1 MNIPNKITVS
11 RMCFIPLVLF
21 FFLAD
26 FVPYGK
32 LVAALLFGIAAL
44 TDVDG
49 KVARKLNQVTDLG
62 KFLDP
67 IADKVL
73 ITAGLLLITAY
84 PIAGEGI
91 SQPLPIVLP
100 VWLGIVCVALILS
113 RELIVSAF
121 RQIAASKNIIL
132 AADYTGK
139 VKAVFQD
146 ITVFLY
152 MIFAFMVAQFY
163 PVIEGLAYTIIN
175 IVLLT
180 LLVATTLLTVFSGLN
195 YIVKNKQ
202 VFKNE
207 DRQTKQMPYDLI
219 IPSVL
224 RAFIEDGVVSA
235 QKISDRFNL
244 NIDRAKKVIADM
256 TELGYITD
264 EGAEREILLT
274 EEEYRQLFEE

>member
-32 LVAALLFGIAAL
+32 LVAAVLFGVATL
-44 TDVDG
+44 TDIDG
-49 KVARKLNQVTDLG
+49 KIARKLNQVTDLG

-100 VWLGIVCVALILS
+100 VWLGIVCVTLILS

-207 DRQTKQMPYDLI
+207 ERQTKQMPYDLI

>member
-207 DRQTKQMPYDLI
+207 ERQTKQMPYDLI

>member
-32 LVAALLFGIAAL
+32 LVAAVLFGVAAL
-44 TDVDG
+44 TDIDG
-49 KVARKLNQVTDLG
+49 KIARKLNQVTDLG

-73 ITAGLLLITAY
+73 ITSGLLLICSY
-84 PIAGEGI
+84 PIVGEGI
-91 SQPLPIVLP
+91 DNPLPIVLP

-152 MIFAFMVAQFY
+152 MIFAFMVAQFF
-163 PVIEGLAYTIIN
+163 PVIEGLVYTIISL
-175 IVLLT
+175 VLLT

-207 DRQTKQMPYDLI
+207 ERQTKQMPYDLI

>member
-1 MNIPNKITVS
+1 
-11 RMCFIPLVLF
+11 MCFIPLVLF

-207 DRQTKQMPYDLI
+207 ERQTKQMPYDLI

>member
-207 DRQTKQMPYDLI
+207 ERQTKQMPYDLI

-264 EGAEREILLT
+264 EGTEREILLT

>member
-32 LVAALLFGIAAL
+32 LVAAVLFGVAAL
-44 TDVDG
+44 TDIDG
-49 KVARKLNQVTDLG
+49 KIARKLNQVTDLG

-91 SQPLPIVLP
+91 LQPLPIVLP

-207 DRQTKQMPYDLI
+207 ERQTKQMPYDLI

>member
-26 FVPYGK
+26 FIPYGK
-32 LVAALLFGIAAL
+32 LVAAVLFGVAAL
-44 TDVDG
+44 TDIDG
-49 KVARKLNQVTDLG
+49 KIARKLNQVTDLG

-73 ITAGLLLITAY
+73 ITSGLLLICSY
-84 PIAGEGI
+84 PIVGEGI
-91 SQPLPIVLP
+91 DNPLPIVLP

-207 DRQTKQMPYDLI
+207 ERQTKQMPYDLI

-264 EGAEREILLT
+264 EGTEREILLT

>member
-26 FVPYGK
+26 FIPYGK
-32 LVAALLFGIAAL
+32 LVAAVLFGVAAL
-44 TDVDG
+44 TDIDG
-49 KVARKLNQVTDLG
+49 KIARKLNQVTDLG

-163 PVIEGLAYTIIN
+163 LVIEGLAYTIIN

-207 DRQTKQMPYDLI
+207 ERQTKQMPYDLI

>member
-32 LVAALLFGIAAL
+32 LVAAVLFGVAAL
-44 TDVDG
+44 TDIDG
-49 KVARKLNQVTDLG
+49 KIARKLNQVTDLG

-100 VWLGIVCVALILS
+100 VWLGIVCVTLILS

-132 AADYTGK
+132 AADYTGT

-207 DRQTKQMPYDLI
+207 ERQTKQMPYDLI

>member
-1 MNIPNKITVS
+1 
-11 RMCFIPLVLF
+11 MCFIPLVLF

-26 FVPYGK
+26 FIPYGK
-32 LVAALLFGIAAL
+32 LVAAVLFGVAAL
-44 TDVDG
+44 TDIDG
-49 KVARKLNQVTDLG
+49 KIARKLNQVTDLG

-73 ITAGLLLITAY
+73 ITSGLLLICSY
-84 PIAGEGI
+84 PIVGEGI
-91 SQPLPIVLP
+91 DYPLPIVLP

-207 DRQTKQMPYDLI
+207 ERQTKQMPYDLI

>member
-32 LVAALLFGIAAL
+32 LVAAVLFGVAAL
-44 TDVDG
+44 TDIDG
-49 KVARKLNQVTDLG
+49 KIARKLNQVTDLG

-73 ITAGLLLITAY
+73 ITSGLLLICSY
-84 PIAGEGI
+84 PIVGEGI
-91 SQPLPIVLP
+91 DYPLPIVLP

-207 DRQTKQMPYDLI
+207 ERQTKQMPYDLI

>member
-32 LVAALLFGIAAL
+32 LVAAVLFGVAAL
-44 TDVDG
+44 TDIDG
-49 KVARKLNQVTDLG
+49 KIARKLNQVTDLG

-207 DRQTKQMPYDLI
+207 ERQTKQMPYDLI

>member
-26 FVPYGK
+26 FIPYGK
-32 LVAALLFGIAAL
+32 LVAAVLFGVAAL
-44 TDVDG
+44 TDIDG
-49 KVARKLNQVTDLG
+49 KIARKLNQVTDLG

-207 DRQTKQMPYDLI
+207 ERQTKQMPYDLI

>member
-1 MNIPNKITVS
+1 MNIPNRITVS
-11 RMCFIPLVLF
+11 RMCFVPLVIF

-26 FVPYGK
+26 FIPYGK
-32 LVAALLFGIAAL
+32 LVAAVLFGVAAL
-44 TDVDG
+44 TDIDG
-49 KVARKLNQVTDLG
+49 KIARKLNQVTDLG

-207 DRQTKQMPYDLI
+207 ERQTKQMPYDLI

>member
-1 MNIPNKITVS
+1 
-11 RMCFIPLVLF
+11 MCFIPLVLF

-207 DRQTKQMPYDLI
+207 ERQTKQMPYDLI

-264 EGAEREILLT
+264 EGTEREILLT

>member
-91 SQPLPIVLP
+91 LQPLPIVLP

-132 AADYTGK
+132 AADYTSK

-207 DRQTKQMPYDLI
+207 ERQTKQMPYDLI

>member
-32 LVAALLFGIAAL
+32 LVAAVLFGVAAL
-44 TDVDG
+44 TDIDG
-49 KVARKLNQVTDLG
+49 KIARKLNQVTDLG

-91 SQPLPIVLP
+91 LQPLPIVLP

-207 DRQTKQMPYDLI
+207 ERQTKQMPYDLI

-264 EGAEREILLT
+264 EGTEREILLT

>member
-26 FVPYGK
+26 FIPYGK
-32 LVAALLFGIAAL
+32 LVAAVLFGVAAL
-44 TDVDG
+44 TDIDG
-49 KVARKLNQVTDLG
+49 KIARKLNQVTDLG

-152 MIFAFMVAQFY
+152 MIFAFMVAQFF
-163 PVIEGLAYTIIN
+163 PVIEGLAYTIIS

-207 DRQTKQMPYDLI
+207 ERQTKQMPYDLI